1 MNEKRLR
8 AREEKEID
16 LIDLLIEIMLHWRG
30 LIVAFIIGGIL
41 LGGYSFMQSYRA
53 QKAAKAA
60 AAEAAEKEAILNAE
74 LKAEV
79 LPDSERLEK
88 LSERAEELKKE
99 LSDTSLANIETA
111 LSYYDQIEV
120 LQDYL
125 DTSVLM
131 KADPYNLPYGNIT
144 FHISSDSEAAESIRL
159 TYERIFS
166 SADLFNYIKDKC
178 GYGSEVNELISL
190 YSSETNNDI
199 ENSAMRVDC
208 KAATV
213 EDCQKMVDAI
223 IDYVKSKS
231 AELQKTLG
239 YHVINVVDSSVSTS
253 YNASVAQTKIDKEA
267 AILSRN
273 LSLAKLT
280 DSFNET
286 EKEYYLNKKESG
298 IIKGLINDKIEK
310 KEKKAAEPVEI
321 PGLAVSKKKILIGV
335 VLGVFVYAGIL
346 CVAYIFSQK
355 IKDSDDFTVTFGTA
369 QLGKMYG
376 RREFKGFG
384 KKLDKWLYSFKNR
397 GRKVIDAD
405 EAAGIIATNSALS
418 AAKADIKKLGIICAG
433 GVEEST
439 GSLIDKLKTA
449 MKTENIDAKVLSQLL
464 YSKDEAY
471 SMKDLDAVVLVA
483 AAGKSRYSEV
493 WDAMEV
499 IDNQKINILGG
510 IMA

>member
-30 LIVAFIIGGIL
+30 LIIAFIIGGIL

-53 QKAAKAA
+53 QKSAKAA
-60 AAEAAEKEAILNAE
+60 AAEAAEKEE
-74 LKAEV
+74 QLKAELEADV
-79 LPDSERLEK
+79 LSDSERLEK
-88 LSERAEELKKE
+88 LSERADELKKE

-144 FHISSDSEAAESIRL
+144 FHISSDNEAAESIRL

-190 YSSETNNDI
+190 YSSETNNDTD
-199 ENSAMRVDC
+199 NSAMRVDC

-223 IDYVKSKS
+223 IDYVKAKS
-231 AELQKTLG
+231 ADLQKTLG
-239 YHVINVVDSSVSTS
+239 YHMITVVDSAVSTS

-298 IIKGLINDKIEK
+298 IIKGLIDDKIEK
-310 KEKKAAEPVEI
+310 KVQKIEPVEI
-321 PGLAVSKKKILIGV
+321 PALAVSKKKVLIGV

-369 QLGKMYG
+369 QLGKLYG

>member
-30 LIVAFIIGGIL
+30 LIIAFIIGGIL

-53 QKAAKAA
+53 QQTAKAA
-60 AAEAAEKEAILNAE
+60 AADAAEKQKLLNAE
-74 LKAEV
+74 LEAEV

-88 LSERAEELKKE
+88 LSERADELKKE

-190 YSSETNNDI
+190 YSSETNNDTD
-199 ENSAMRVDC
+199 NSAMRVDC

-213 EDCQKMVDAI
+213 EDCRKMVDAI
-223 IDYVKSKS
+223 IDYVKAKS
-231 AELQKTLG
+231 ADLQKTLG
-239 YHVINVVDSSVSTS
+239 YHMITVVDSAVSTS

-298 IIKGLINDKIEK
+298 IIKGLIDDKIEK
-310 KEKKAAEPVEI
+310 KEKKIEPVEI
-321 PGLAVSKKKILIGV
+321 PALAVSKKKILIGV

-369 QLGKMYG
+369 QLGKLYG

>member
-8 AREEKEID
+8 VREEKEID

-30 LIVAFIIGGIL
+30 LIIAFIIGGIL

-53 QKAAKAA
+53 QKSAKAA
-60 AAEAAEKEAILNAE
+60 AAEAAEKEE
-74 LKAEV
+74 QLKAELEADV
-79 LPDSERLEK
+79 LSDSERLEK
-88 LSERAEELKKE
+88 LSERADELKKE

-190 YSSETNNDI
+190 YSSETNNDTD
-199 ENSAMRVDC
+199 NSAMRVDC

-213 EDCQKMVDAI
+213 EDCRKMVDAI
-223 IDYVKSKS
+223 IDYVKAKS
-231 AELQKTLG
+231 ADLQKTLG
-239 YHVINVVDSSVSTS
+239 YHMITVVDSAVSTS

-298 IIKGLINDKIEK
+298 IIKGLIDDKIEK
-310 KEKKAAEPVEI
+310 KVQKIEPVEI
-321 PGLAVSKKKILIGV
+321 PALAVSKKKVLIGV

-369 QLGKMYG
+369 QLGKLYG
-376 RREFKGFG
+376 CREFKGFG